1 MQCLRVSLSLFLLC
15 CIPFPLGF
23 LNHPVRSGCCG
34 CRQFPFSSI
43 VHQIDYFFPSI
54 VPDKTSQLTHPVR
67 TRLAP
72 SHRPGTHPFRIHAAY
87 MAFRTAPKD
96 MFVTKCT
103 LNIFPVPR
111 QIFSAF
117 LYRVITSFIMIFNPG
132 QKLFGRK
139 KLIFINIFI
148 KPPFCNRFLI
158 QGIPGYPVNIFHQME
173 PVCHQL
179 AFPDIILRRTD
190 PACPVAVD
198 INALSNIIV
207 IMLSNIGIH
216 LFP

>member
-1 MQCLRVSLSLFLLC
+1 MIIDLFSQSYNPQFVFSSSDISYLFSDRKDLSYSRIPGKSSVQCLRVSLHFFLLC

-117 LYRVITSFIMIFNPG
+117 LYLS
-132 QKLFGRK
+132 
-139 KLIFINIFI
+139 LI
-148 KPPFCNRFLI
+148 
-158 QGIPGYPVNIFHQME
+158 H
-173 PVCHQL
+173 
-179 AFPDIILRRTD
+179 IL
-190 PACPVAVD
+190 
-198 INALSNIIV
+198 
-207 IMLSNIGIH
+207 
-216 LFP
+216 

>member
-1 MQCLRVSLSLFLLC
+1 MIIDLFSQSYNPQFIFSSSDISDLFSDRKDLSYSRTPGKSSMHCIRVSLNLFLLC

-23 LNHPVRSGCCG
+23 LNHPVRSGCCD

-43 VHQIDYFFPSI
+43 VHQIDHFFPAI
-54 VPDKTSQLTHPVR
+54 IPDKASQLTHPVC

-103 LNIFPVPR
+103 LNIFPVPC

-117 LYRVITSFIMIFNPG
+117 LYRMITSFIMIFNPG
-132 QKLFGRK
+132 QKFFGRK
-139 KLIFINIFI
+139 KLIVINIFI
-148 KPPFCNRFLI
+148 KPL
-158 QGIPGYPVNIFHQME
+158 
-173 PVCHQL
+173 
-179 AFPDIILRRTD
+179 T
-190 PACPVAVD
+190 
-198 INALSNIIV
+198 
-207 IMLSNIGIH
+207 
-216 LFP
+216 